1 MKFKRKPPYLV
12 GLIGSSIQASL
23 SPAMHEGEGER
34 HGLLYMY
41 RLLDLDVLGVDVQAL
56 PRLLDAAQLTGF
68 SGLNITHPCKQAV
81 IPLLDEL
88 SADAAAI
95 GAVNTVI
102 FRDGRRVGHN
112 TDCSGFEQSIRE
124 GLDSAPRD
132 SVVLLGA
139 GGAGA
144 AVAHGLLN
152 LGTKHLAIC
161 DKVPERA
168 EALAAALCARFG
180 PGRAAASSDL
190 DRVMSLADG
199 LVHATPTGMVRH
211 PGLPLRPDLL
221 KPSHWVAEIVYFPL
235 ETELLRL
242 ARRLGC
248 RHLDGSGMAVHQA
261 AAAFRLFTG
270 IEADAGQMRRDFDQ
284 LVSARR
290 SLAGTDASVPS
301 VA

>member
-1 MKFKRKPPYLV
+1 MKIQRKPPYLV
-12 GLIGSSIQASL
+12 GLIGSTIQASL
-23 SPAMHEGEGER
+23 SPAMHEGEGDR

-41 RLLDLDVLGVDVQAL
+41 RLLDLDLLGVGVEAL
-56 PRLLDAAQLTGF
+56 PQLVEAAQLTGF

-88 SADAAAI
+88 SDDAAAI

-102 FRDGRRVGHN
+102 FRNGRRIGHN

-132 SVVLLGA
+132 NVVLLGA

-161 DKVPERA
+161 DKVPDRA
-168 EALAAALCARFG
+168 ESLARALCARFG
-180 PGRAAASSDL
+180 FGRATAGSDL
-190 DRVMSLADG
+190 ERMMSVADG

-211 PGLPLRPDLL
+211 PGLPLGADLL
-221 KPSHWVAEIVYFPL
+221 RPSHWVAEIVYFPL

-248 RHLDGSGMAVHQA
+248 RQLDGSGMAVHQA
-261 AAAFRLFTG
+261 AAAFHLFTG
-270 IEADAGQMRRDFDQ
+270 IEADAAQMRRDFDQ
-284 LVSARR
+284 LIAARR
-290 SLAGTDASVPS
+290 SPVGANASVPS